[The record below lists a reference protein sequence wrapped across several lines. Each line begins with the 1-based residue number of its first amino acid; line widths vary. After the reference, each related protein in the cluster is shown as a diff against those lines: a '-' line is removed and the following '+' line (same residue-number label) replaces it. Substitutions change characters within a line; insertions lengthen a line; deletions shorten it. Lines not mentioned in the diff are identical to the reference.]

1 MQQIEL
7 NFQKILTKSDLMIW
21 FKNNFKFPDYF
32 GQNWDAVI
40 DCLGDFCKM
49 DVTINILNRESLPE
63 NLKPEYKNFLEV
75 IEGFNNHYEPQI
87 ILLQRD

>member
-40 DCLGDFCKM
+40 DCLGDFC
-49 DVTINILNRESLPE
+49 
-63 NLKPEYKNFLEV
+63 
-75 IEGFNNHYEPQI
+75 G
-87 ILLQRD
+87 